1 MPCCCCCCC
10 CCNDAGWAGCV
21 LPVKWLAMVK
31 EVLSLFSFLPFW
43 VVTLDVEKLDEV
55 NDELF
60 DWLFW
65 LVLLLDE
72 EVVEEHDEEDEADDG
87 LHMVDRGGDK
97 GG

>member
-1 MPCCCCCCC
+1 
-10 CCNDAGWAGCV
+10 
-21 LPVKWLAMVK
+21 MVK

-43 VVTLDVEKLDEV
+43 VVALDVEKLDDV

-60 DWLFW
+60 DWLLRLL
-65 LVLLLDE
+65 LVLDE
-72 EVVEEHDEEDEADDG
+72 EDVEEHDDEDEAEDG